1 MSTRSE
7 DSAKP
12 RAFDGVRVVE
22 FAALIAGPSCGK
34 YLADHGAD
42 VIKVERYPLGDISRH
57 SNRTGAARSPMFV
70 QHNAGKRSLC
80 VDIKQ
85 PDGMAIVR
93 DLVAK
98 ADVVIEAFTPGVMS
112 RLGLGYEDL
121 KALNPSIILCSISG
135 FGQSGPNAN
144 RPGYAHISHSMTG
157 WLGMQFLHRDPP
169 EMPRGPGIAIA
180 DTTTGLTAFGAVG
193 AALYR
198 KAMTGEGEHI
208 DIALFDSLYGSNDSS
223 LQTYLMNGEI
233 DVWYHPVYATKD
245 GYLTT
250 LVGPDHRSW
259 RNTCVAMGRAEL
271 ADDPRFS
278 DEAKLSENREEA
290 TEIMSNWLASI
301 TSEEAERLLTAH
313 HVASGIVNT
322 IEKAARQPQT
332 DARGL
337 TVTVDDPLLGQTE
350 LVNSAFR
357 YSNAG
362 SGVTGPA
369 PLLGGHND
377 EILREELGYDDDRIE
392 TLKAASI
399 LRAQRI

>member
-1 MSTRSE
+1 MSDTE
-7 DSAKP
+7 EKKAKP
-12 RAFDGVRVVE
+12 RAFEGVRVVE

-57 SNRTGAARSPMFV
+57 SNKTNAPRSPMFV

-80 VDIKQ
+80 IDIKQ
-85 PDGMAIVR
+85 PEGMAIVR
-93 DLVAK
+93 ELVAK
-98 ADVVIEAFTPGVMS
+98 ADVVIEAFTPGVMA

-135 FGQSGPNAN
+135 FGQTGPNAN

-169 EMPRGPGIAIA
+169 ETPRGPGIAIA
-180 DTTTGLTAFGAVG
+180 DTTTGLTAFGAV
-193 AALYR
+193 ATALYR

-208 DIALFDSLYGSNDSS
+208 DIALFDSLFGSNDSS
-223 LQTYLMNGEI
+223 LQTYLINGEI

-259 RNTCVAMGRAEL
+259 RNSCKAMGRAEL

-278 DEAKLSENREEA
+278 DETKLSENRDTA
-290 TEIMSNWLASI
+290 TEILGSWLATK
-301 TSEEAERLLTAH
+301 TSEEAERMLTEH
-313 HVASGIVNT
+313 HVPSGIVQT
-322 IEKAARQPQT
+322 VDKAVRQPQVQ
-332 DARGL
+332 ARGL
-337 TVTVDDPLLGQTE
+337 TVTIEDPLLGQTE

-357 YSNAG
+357 YANAT
-362 SGVTGPA
+362 SGVNGPA
-369 PLLGGHND
+369 PTLGQHND
-377 EILREELGYDDDRIE
+377 EILRDELGYDPDRVNA
-392 TLKAASI
+392 LKTASV
-399 LRAQRI
+399 LREEQI